1 MLVQQHTNNSIH
13 SVALLQFF
21 YERNINTFIFDRS
34 SWQMFSIETGN
45 RGYFYLLFSR
55 SKHSPS
61 WTGDSSVAFPFST
74 RRSKKFHL
82 SKHLK
87 SNSTCPLQR
96 IVHCGPATREDCR
109 PARSKIAPTP
119 LNHHQHP
126 CIQSTCS
133 PPFRTTHRHLKRTLT
148 S

>member
-1 MLVQQHTNNSIH
+1 
-13 SVALLQFF
+13 
-21 YERNINTFIFDRS
+21 
-34 SWQMFSIETGN
+34 MFSIETGN
-45 RGYFYLLFSR
+45 RGYFYPLFSR

-61 WTGDSSVAFPFST
+61 WTGDSSAAFQFST
-74 RRSKKFHL
+74 RRSEKFHL

-109 PARSKIAPTP
+109 PARSKNAPTP

-126 CIQSTCS
+126 CIQSTRS

-148 S
+148 SQHGPAALSHQQYIDVYNEPSQHTRGSHGSALSAQ